1 MRVLKWPLLLCAIG
15 VGLSIWFITSLFGSF
30 GGRGISL
37 LVPGEASFD
46 ITAVGKYTLWSQ
58 VEASFQ
64 GQLMTF
70 PTGLPPG
77 VTIKI
82 TRTTNGA
89 TVPLQSKW
97 PTMHRDSGGYIQMA
111 IATITFD
118 APGSY
123 HLATEGLHEKRSLYL
138 DRFDFNTFF
147 VKVGFALF
155 GPLVF
160 VAGVVWGI
168 VLVALHRKRPN
179 QSLERTAG
187 RRTEKLKD
195 DL

>member
-1 MRVLKWPLLLCAIG
+1 MRMLKWPLLLCAIG
-15 VGLSIWFITSLFGSF
+15 VGLSIWLITSLFGSF
-30 GGRGISL
+30 AARGISL

-82 TRTTNGA
+82 TRTTDGA

-97 PTMHRDSGGYIQMA
+97 PTMHRDSGGYIQVA
-111 IATITFD
+111 IGTITFD

-123 HLATEGLHEKRSLYL
+123 QLATEGLREKRSLYL
-138 DRFDFNTFF
+138 DRFDFNTLF
-147 VKVGFALF
+147 VKVAFALF

-160 VAGVVWGI
+160 LAGVIWGI

-179 QSLERTAG
+179 QSRG
-187 RRTEKLKD
+187 CVISRR
-195 DL
+195 

>member
-1 MRVLKWPLLLCAIG
+1 MRILKWPLLLCAIG
-15 VGLSIWFITSLFGSF
+15 TGLSIWLITSLFGSF

-46 ITAVGKYTLWSQ
+46 ITEPGKYTLWSQ

-82 TRTTNGA
+82 ARAADGA

-97 PTMHRDSGGYIQMA
+97 PTMHRDSGGYIQVA
-111 IATITFD
+111 IGTVTFD
-118 APGSY
+118 VPSSY
-123 HLATEGLHEKRSLYL
+123 HLTTEGLHEKRALYL
-138 DRFDFNTFF
+138 DRFDFSTFF
-147 VKVGFALF
+147 VRVAFALL

-160 VAGVVWGI
+160 MAGVVWGI

-179 QSLERTAG
+179 PYVGCQVWRANVV
-187 RRTEKLKD
+187 
-195 DL
+195 

>member
-1 MRVLKWPLLLCAIG
+1 MMRILKWPLLVCAIG
-15 VGLSIWFITSLFGSF
+15 VGLSIWLITSLFGSF

-46 ITAVGKYTLWSQ
+46 ITAAGKYTLWSQ

-70 PTGLPPG
+70 PTGLLPG

-82 TRTTNGA
+82 TKTTDGA

-97 PTMHRDSGGYIQMA
+97 PTMHRDSGGYIQVA
-111 IATITFD
+111 IGTITFD
-118 APGSY
+118 TPGSY
-123 HLATEGLHEKRSLYL
+123 HLSTEGLHEKRSLYL
-138 DRFDFNTFF
+138 DHFDFNTFF
-147 VKVGFALF
+147 VKIAFALC

-160 VAGVVWGI
+160 VTGLIWGI

-179 QSLERTAG
+179 QSLEPTAG
-187 RRTEKLKD
+187 RSAVHL
-195 DL
+195 